1 MRKNQLF
8 LTLVGLLSFG
18 TFAQEATAEAVTKVV
33 EPVVTVVPNYSKN
46 LDLFIASVILTAVLL
61 FAIAMLS
68 YSIKTL
74 LSSDTYVDK
83 LLKRR
88 NEDAK
93 NGSKTLPL
101 LILGVFLFAGNH
113 LMALTFKPGEE
124 DMPWLRIENTD
135 LIFML
140 VLNIIL
146 LGIVLYLRR
155 MFNQLVENVRIKKEQ
170 EVKEVARTFSKL
182 NSILIGSVPIEKEE
196 KIVLDHEYD
205 GIRELDNNL
214 PPWWVWMFFAT
225 VIFAIVYMFHYHVI
239 KTGDLQIAEYNK
251 EIKQAEKD
259 VQEYLS
265 KMAMNVDETNATLM
279 TEESDLSAGKS
290 IFANNC
296 IACHKE
302 KGEGNIGPNLTDEYW
317 LTSNDIKALFQVI
330 KSGTANGMPEHASK
344 LNPIQIQQVASF
356 VLSLPYTPG
365 KDPEGE
371 KMEKKVEETEGTEV
385 TE

>member
-1 MRKNQLF
+1 MRKNQFF
-8 LTLVGLLSFG
+8 LTLAVGFLSFG
-18 TFAQEATAEAVTKVV
+18 TFAQEAAVESVSTVA
-33 EPVVTVVPNYSKN
+33 EPVVKLVPNYSKN
-46 LDLFIASVILTAVLL
+46 LDLFIASFILTAVLL
-61 FAIAMLS
+61 LAITMLS
-68 YSIKTL
+68 YSIKVL
-74 LSSDTYVDK
+74 LNSDSYAEK

-88 NEDAK
+88 EEDAK
-93 NGSKTLPL
+93 NGGKILPL
-101 LILGVFLFAGNH
+101 IILGVFLFAGNN
-113 LMALTFKPGEE
+113 LMALSFTPGEE
-124 DMPWLRIENTD
+124 DMPWLRIEKSD
-135 LIFML
+135 LMFML

-155 MFNQLVENVRIKKEQ
+155 LFNQLVENVRIKKEQ
-170 EVKEVARTFSKL
+170 KVKEVARTFNKI
-182 NSILIGSVPIEKEE
+182 NSILTNAVPIEKEA
-196 KIVLDHEYD
+196 KIVLEHEYD

-225 VIFAIVYMFHYHVI
+225 VIFAVGYMMHFHVI

-251 EIKQAEKD
+251 DMKKSEQD
-259 VQEYLS
+259 VQDYLS
-265 KMAMNVDETNATLM
+265 KMAMNVDETTATLM
-279 TEESDLSAGKS
+279 TEESDLTAGRS

-317 LTSNDIKALFQVI
+317 LISNDIKILFQTI
-330 KSGTANGMPEHASK
+330 KMGTANGMPEHASK

-365 KDPEGE
+365 KDPEGK
-371 KMEKKVEETEGTEV
+371 KMDKNVEAEV